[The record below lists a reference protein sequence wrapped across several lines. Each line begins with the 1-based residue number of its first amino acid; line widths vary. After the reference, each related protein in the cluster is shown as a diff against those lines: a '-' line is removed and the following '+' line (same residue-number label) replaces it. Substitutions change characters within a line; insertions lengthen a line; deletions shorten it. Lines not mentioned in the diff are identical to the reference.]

1 MKREN
6 EHRPAYLR
14 LYERLRGEIVRG
26 DYPFGARMP
35 SKRQLAEEEG
45 LSVVTVEHAYALL
58 TDEGYLEAR
67 RRSGHYVQ
75 FHDTDGVVP
84 SAPVKPAAI
93 PAGERADFPF
103 SVLSRVMR
111 RVISEYGE
119 QLLEKSPNNGC
130 DAMVRL
136 YALASEVQSLLAQAD
151 WVLDQSFPQSAVGQY
166 LDYNAET
173 RALTRLPAAKAAGVL
188 RFSAP
193 SAAVTDYEID
203 AGSVAM
209 TSGGVRFETTEKATL
224 AKGET
229 YVDVPASAVEA
240 GASGNAIAGAIHL
253 MSVYPVGITQCTN
266 PEAFSGGSDEES
278 DEKLRER
285 VLASY
290 KRLPNGANAAFY
302 EQEAMSFPNVAA
314 AKAVGRARGIGTVDV
329 YVSTHAG
336 APDKKLLGEI
346 EAVLQKKREIA
357 VDVEVKAPTEKTV
370 NMSAELT
377 AEQGWTMQEI
387 TDAATAALQAYFTGE
402 RLGEA
407 VYTAKLASILYG
419 VEGVKNCHL
428 LTPDED
434 VSVSATELPVLGTVT
449 ITEIGAGEA

>member
-1 MKREN
+1 MEELN
-6 EHRPAYLR
+6 AI
-14 LYERLRGEIVRG
+14 YERMRAI
-26 DYPFGARMP
+26 F
-35 SKRQLAEEEG
+35 AEEAG
-45 LSVVTVEHAYALL
+45 
-58 TDEGYLEAR
+58 
-67 RRSGHYVQ
+67 
-75 FHDTDGVVP
+75 FVP
-84 SAPVKPAAI
+84 N
-93 PAGERADFPF
+93 D
-103 SVLSRVMR
+103 
-111 RVISEYGE
+111 
-119 QLLEKSPNNGC
+119 GC

-151 WVLDQSFPQSAVGQY
+151 WVLDQSFPQTAVGQY
-166 LDYNAET
+166 LDYHAET
-173 RALTRLPAAKAAGVL
+173 RALARLPAAKATGVL

-193 SAAVTDYEID
+193 SAAVTDYEIEQ
-203 AGSVAM
+203 GSVAM

-253 MSVYPVGITQCTN
+253 MSVYPVGITQCVN

-357 VDVEVKAPTEKTV
+357 VDVKVLAPTVETVAVTAALKAAPGYTFAEVKAGAQ
-370 NMSAELT
+370 SALE
-377 AEQGWTMQEI
+377 
-387 TDAATAALQAYFTGE
+387 ALFTGE
-402 RLGEA
+402 LLGKSVTTARLL
-407 VYTAKLASILYG
+407 TLLCG
-419 VEGVKNCHL
+419 VEGVENVHL
-428 LTPDED
+428 TAPAAD
-434 VSVSATELPVLGTVT
+434 VAVGSTELPMLGTVT
-449 ITEIGAGEA
+449 ISELTEA

>member
-1 MKREN
+1 MEELN
-6 EHRPAYLR
+6 AI
-14 LYERLRGEIVRG
+14 YERMRAI
-26 DYPFGARMP
+26 F
-35 SKRQLAEEEG
+35 AEEAG
-45 LSVVTVEHAYALL
+45 
-58 TDEGYLEAR
+58 
-67 RRSGHYVQ
+67 
-75 FHDTDGVVP
+75 FVP
-84 SAPVKPAAI
+84 N
-93 PAGERADFPF
+93 D
-103 SVLSRVMR
+103 
-111 RVISEYGE
+111 
-119 QLLEKSPNNGC
+119 GC

-151 WVLDQSFPQSAVGQY
+151 WVLDQSFPQTAVGQY
-166 LDYNAET
+166 LDYHAET
-173 RALTRLPAAKAAGVL
+173 RALTR
-188 RFSAP
+188 FSTP
-193 SAAVTDYEID
+193 SAAVTDYEIEQ
-203 AGSVAM
+203 GSVAM
-209 TSGGVRFETTEKATL
+209 TSGGVRFETTKKAVL
-224 AKGET
+224 LKGET
-229 YVDVPASAVEA
+229 YVDIPASAVEA

-285 VLASY
+285 VLESY

-336 APDKKLLGEI
+336 APDEKLLGEI

-449 ITEIGAGEA
+449 ITEIGAGEV